1 MEAVNLSNLS
11 VGTDGRVSLG
21 GASSGIDIE
30 GIVSSIIAAK
40 RIPIDSIE
48 TRIAEN
54 ADQIT
59 ALDDLRALLTGLRQS
74 LTTLRGAVTLGDAG
88 DVFSAK
94 QVFATTSRTDG
105 ALPSAAGNLIGVTTT
120 NAAAAGSH
128 TIEVLRVATAH
139 KVASKT
145 FSSETTALS
154 LSGTFD
160 VTGKSGSATITIS
173 STDTL
178 QDVRDRIN
186 NANTGAS
193 GTGVSA
199 SIVQTSA
206 TDFILVMTADDTG
219 TDMVVT
225 DSGSVLSGLGI
236 SSTNGA
242 GGYRNGLDA
251 ADSKIEATNHGF
263 TPSEFDGTQA
273 ANSS

>member
-1 MEAVNLSNLS
+1 MEAVNLNNLS
-11 VGTDGRVSLG
+11 VDSSGRVVFSGL
-21 GASSGIDIE
+21 SSGIDAE
-30 GIVSSIIAAK
+30 GIVASIIAAK

-48 TRIAEN
+48 NRIVEN
-54 ADQIT
+54 EDQIA
-59 ALDDLRALLTGLRQS
+59 ALGDLRTLLTSLRQS
-74 LTTLRGAVTLGDAG
+74 LTTLRGAVTLGNAG

-128 TIEVLRVATAH
+128 TIEVLRAATAH

-160 VTGKSGSATITIS
+160 VTGGGGSATITVS

-186 NANTGAS
+186 TANTGAS
-193 GTGVSA
+193 GTGVNA
-199 SIVQTSA
+199 SVVEISDTE
-206 TDFILVMTADDTG
+206 FILVLTADDA
-219 TDMVVT
+219 
-225 DSGSVLSGLGI
+225 GI
-236 SSTNGA
+236 DNELWKNG
-242 GGYRNGLDA
+242 
-251 ADSKIEATNHGF
+251 
-263 TPSEFDGTQA
+263 
-273 ANSS
+273 